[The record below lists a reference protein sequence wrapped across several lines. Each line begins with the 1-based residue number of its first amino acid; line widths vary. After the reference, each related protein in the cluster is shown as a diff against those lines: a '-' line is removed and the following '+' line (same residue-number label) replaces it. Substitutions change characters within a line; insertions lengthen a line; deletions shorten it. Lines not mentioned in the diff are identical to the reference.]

1 MKKYKREKELER
13 RWVEREWERVR
24 EREREE
30 RESFNLNLFLFYNG
44 YNLAGCLFSFGR

>member
-24 EREREE
+24 ERGERE
-30 RESFNLNLFLFYNG
+30 F
-44 YNLAGCLFSFGR
+44 